1 MKVQSKYLALGL
13 LFGFISCDLFMRD
26 KMKEESLDLF
36 NEGSSILD
44 AGGKESIKK
53 YINNQDKDKVNRKK
67 GKDKVVKK
75 NPPTHSIKMEPTNNS
90 NLLQKNI
97 MSEKENLK
105 IELLREQ
112 PEPRKEKIQKQQG
125 VHKGMTQGSLSSLKG
140 ESSKLREE
148 TIQSNA
154 IDFTIN
160 SYQTIS
166 GSNSISSIYEIEEED
181 YDKYSYLEEDYEYND
196 EYNEE
201 VRLSNRYESYLEGV
215 KYNVDSAIKTIV
227 KIYNNYTLLSIK
239 QAQMYS
245 TRLDYLTKGKA
256 KEEAKKFTKV
266 KLEKDLNALLTYI
279 QVSAKTA
286 TNFVYAREVYAGKI
300 LNSIE
305 TGIKNLISKVKEKSN
320 SYEAYKAIISSILSI
335 KDSLKRV
342 QSVIDNNGVWY

>member
-44 AGGKESIKK
+44 ASGKKSVKK
-53 YINNQDKDKVNRKK
+53 YINKQDKNKVNRKK
-67 GKDKVVKK
+67 GKDKVARKT
-75 NPPTHSIKMEPTNNS
+75 PPTHSIKMEPTNNS

-97 MSEKENLK
+97 ISEKENLK
-105 IELLREQ
+105 TELLREQ
-112 PEPRKEKIQKQQG
+112 PEPKKEKIQKQQG
-125 VHKGMTQGSLSSLKG
+125 VHKGVTQGSLSSLKG
-140 ESSKLREE
+140 ESSELREE
-148 TIQSNA
+148 TIQSNE
-154 IDFTIN
+154 INFTIS
-160 SYQTIS
+160 SYQTVS
-166 GSNSISSIYEIEEED
+166 GSNSTSSIYEIEEED
-181 YDKYSYLEEDYEYND
+181 YDKYSYLEEDDKYD
-196 EYNEE
+196 EEI
-201 VRLSNRYESYLEGV
+201 RLSNQYESYLEGV
-215 KYNVDSAIKTIV
+215 KYNVDLAIKTIV
-227 KIYNNYTLLSIK
+227 KIYNNYTVLSIK

-245 TRLDYLTKGKA
+245 TRLNYLTKDNA

-279 QVSAKTA
+279 QMSAKTA
-286 TNFVYAREVYAGKI
+286 TNFVYASEVYAGKI
-300 LNSIE
+300 LNGIE